1 MFKEKGICEF
11 EPSWGSLY
19 AEEYIELKRFLR
31 SKEQVMYFD
40 YEHRMAQSAVVQIR
54 NYIEKNELPIIAVRR
69 KERIYILKKENDEN
83 VK

>member
-1 MFKEKGICEF
+1 MYKEKGIGEF
-11 EPSWGSLY
+11 EPCWGSLY
-19 AEEYIELKRFLR
+19 AEEYIELKRFAR

-69 KERIYILKKENDEN
+69 KERIYILKKENEN

>member
-11 EPSWGSLY
+11 EPSWGSMY

-31 SKEQVMYFD
+31 SKEPVMYFD
-40 YEHRMAQSAVVQIR
+40 YEPRMAQSAVVNIR
-54 NYIEKNELPIIAVRR
+54 NYIKKNKLPIIAVMR
-69 KERIYILKKENDEN
+69 KERIYILKKENEN